1 MSQELINKATEY
13 LANGGLFNPESMEHE
28 KVRDLIY
35 QMRNEIASLK
45 KGLANMTYSN
55 ASYRETAETWRE
67 AAVER
72 DALKKELANEKDAHE
87 LCHAHRLAL
96 AKELE
101 IARGERDEQNLYR
114 KAHEAQIERMT
125 SESFDDGETFK

>member
-45 KGLANMTYSN
+45 K
-55 ASYRETAETWRE
+55 
-67 AAVER
+67 
-72 DALKKELANEKDAHE
+72 ELTNEKD
-87 LCHAHRLAL
+87 
-96 AKELE
+96 
-101 IARGERDEQNLYR
+101 
-114 KAHEAQIERMT
+114 AHEAQIERMT